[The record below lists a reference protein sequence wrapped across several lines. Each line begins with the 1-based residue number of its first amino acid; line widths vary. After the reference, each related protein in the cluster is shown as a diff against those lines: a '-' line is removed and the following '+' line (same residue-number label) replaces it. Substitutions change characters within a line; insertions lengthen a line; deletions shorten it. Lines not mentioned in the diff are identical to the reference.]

1 MKIISWNV
9 NGIRAVEKK
18 GFVNWLLNCGADIVC
33 IQETKAS
40 PDKLSQE
47 LLNPGAQNSLQNDL
61 PDYEDDEPLFAQIIK
76 QNAENWQH
84 AEDSQLAENS
94 KQNAIYNS
102 YFQSA
107 KKAGY
112 SGSAIYSQIP
122 CTKTENLGVQEFDDE
137 GRCTICYFEKNQ
149 KNKLAVISAYFPNSQ
164 DKGKRLDYKLRFCKA
179 IYEKCNELVKSGYN
193 IVLCGDYNIA
203 HTPDDIANPKQNEG
217 NAGYLPEER
226 QWMDFFLA
234 NGYTDT
240 FRLFCKE
247 GGHYS
252 WWSYRT
258 NARERNIGWRI
269 DYLCVNNNFVP
280 KVKSSTIL
288 TEIFGSDHC
297 PVMLELE
304 F

>member
-18 GFVNWLLNCGADIVC
+18 GFVDWLLNCKADIVC

-40 PDKLSQE
+40 PEKLSE
-47 LLNPGAQNSLQNDL
+47 ALLNPGLKNQNNSLQED
-61 PDYEDDEPLFAQIIK
+61 ETQDDEPLFASIIEESSEK
-76 QNAENWQH
+76 SANQN
-84 AEDSQLAENS
+84 
-94 KQNAIYNS
+94 QNVIYKS
-102 YFQSA
+102 YFESA

-112 SGSAIYSQIP
+112 SGSAIYSKIP
-122 CTKTENLGVQEFDDE
+122 CDKSENLGVQEFDDE
-137 GRCTICYFEKNQ
+137 GRVTICYFEKQ
-149 KNKLAVISAYFPNSQ
+149 KLAVISAYFPNSQ
-164 DKGKRLDYKLRFCKA
+164 DKGKRLDYKLKFCDA
-179 IYEKCNELVKSGYN
+179 IFKKCNSLVAKGYN
-193 IVLCGDYNIA
+193 LVLCGDYNIA
-203 HTPDDIANPKQNEG
+203 HTPNDIANPKQNEG

-226 QWMDFFLA
+226 SWMDFFLA

-258 NARERNIGWRI
+258 AARERNIGWRI
-269 DYLCVNNNFVP
+269 DYLCVNNDFVP

-288 TEIFGSDHC
+288 TNIFGSDHC
-297 PVMLELE
+297 PVMIELDL
-304 F
+304 

>member
-18 GFVNWLLNCGADIVC
+18 GFVDWLLNCGADVVC

-40 PDKLSQE
+40 PEKLSFE
-47 LLNPGAQNSLQNDL
+47 LLNPGAEKEILS
-61 PDYEDDEPLFAQIIK
+61 EDDDMPLF
-76 QNAENWQH
+76 
-84 AEDSQLAENS
+84 SSFLENS
-94 KQNAIYNS
+94 EETKAATNS
-102 YFQSA
+102 CNGAKFYKSHFESA

-112 SGSAIYSQIP
+112 SGTAIYSKLE
-122 CTKTENLGVQEFDDE
+122 CSKYENLGIPEFDDE
-137 GRCTICYFEKNQ
+137 GRVLIAYFN
-149 KNKLAVISAYFPNSQ
+149 NLAVISAYFPNSQ

-179 IYEKCNELVKSGYN
+179 IKEKCDELVKN
-193 IVLCGDYNIA
+193 NFNVVLCGDYNIA
-203 HTPDDIANPKQNEG
+203 HTPNDIANPKQNEG

-226 QWMDFFLA
+226 DWMTSFLQ

-240 FRLFCKE
+240 FRLFCKD

-258 NARERNIGWRI
+258 AARERNIGWRI
-269 DYLCVNNNFVP
+269 DYLCVNNSFAP

-288 TEIFGSDHC
+288 SDIYGSDHC
-297 PVMLELE
+297 PVMIEISE
-304 F
+304 